1 MLFLKRKDFRIQ
13 NPKGTVHKFKQC
25 GEFPV
30 TGGQLDVVRLMG
42 NLLLYTSLDGL
53 GGESGGEWTHV
64 YVWLSP
70 FTLHMKLS
78 QHC

>member
-1 MLFLKRKDFRIQ
+1 MLFLKRKDSKIQ
-13 NPKGTVHKFKQC
+13 NPKGTVHKFKQR

-42 NLLLYTSLDGL
+42 NLMLYSSLDGL
-53 GGESGGEWTHV
+53 RGESGGKWIHV

-70 FTLHMKLS
+70 FTLHLKL
-78 QHC
+78 